1 MLICTNKKNLERS
14 PSLLQSIIS
23 IVLLMGLIACNVLWL
38 KEDTLGGANQL
49 SLLIAAAVAASFA
62 LYNKI
67 SWEKLMSG
75 IIKAITASFPAIM
88 ILLMVG
94 ALSGAW
100 MLSGIIPTM
109 IYWGLEILR
118 PAYFL
123 PTCVIICA
131 AVSLATGSSW
141 STVATIGVALIGIG
155 SIMKINPAY
164 SAGAIISGAYFGD
177 KISPL
182 SDTTNLAS
190 AVAKTDIFVHIKYML
205 QTTTPSIIIAITG
218 FILITIFSTHI
229 DASMETVHQFQATI
243 KEMYNTNLLLLLVV
257 VVVVYLIMK
266 KIQPVPVLFIGA
278 ITGIIV
284 ALIFQYGYIKELCG
298 GTVTMQSGYEVCAR
312 ALFGTTAPETGN
324 TEINEL
330 LATRGMA
337 GMLNTI
343 WLIITAMIFGGT
355 MEAGRFLE
363 RITQAILSKAKT
375 APTLVT
381 SVTGTC
387 ALFNV
392 TTGDQYVA
400 IVVSGNMYEPA
411 FQKASLEGR
420 LLSRTLEDSGTVTSV
435 LVPWNTCGAT
445 QASVLGV
452 ATAAYA
458 PFAFFCWIS
467 PLMTLFFAWR
477 KIGIKTTINH

>member
-1 MLICTNKKNLERS
+1 MNKS
-14 PSLLQSIIS
+14 PTLLQSIIP

-38 KEDTLGGANQL
+38 NDDTLGGANQL

-62 LYNKI
+62 LFNKI
-67 SWEKLMSG
+67 SWKMLMNG
-75 IIKAITASFPAIM
+75 IIKAITTSFPAIM

-123 PTCVIICA
+123 PACVIICA

-155 SIMKINPAY
+155 SVMGINPAY

-182 SDTTNLAS
+182 SDTTNLAA
-190 AVAKTDIFVHIKYML
+190 AVAKTDLFVHIKYML
-205 QTTTPSIIIAITG
+205 QTTTPSIILAIIG
-218 FILITIFSTHI
+218 FILITIFTKNIETSL
-229 DASMETVHQFQATI
+229 ETVRQFQLTI

-257 VVVVYLIMK
+257 VLVVYLIVK
-266 KIQPVPVLFIGA
+266 KVPPVPVLFIGA
-278 ITGIIV
+278 ILGIAT
-284 ALIFQYGYIKELCG
+284 ALIFQFDYIKELCSG
-298 GTVTMQSGYEVCAR
+298 AVSLQSGYEVCVR

-324 TEINEL
+324 AEINEL
-330 LATRGMA
+330 LTTRGMA

-343 WLIITAMIFGGT
+343 WLIITAMIFGGI

-375 APTLVT
+375 AQTLVT
-381 SVTGTC
+381 SVAGTC

-400 IVVSGNMYEPA
+400 IVVPGNMYDPA
-411 FQKASLEGR
+411 FQKAGLEGR

-452 ATAAYA
+452 ATTAYA

-467 PLMTLFFAWR
+467 PLMTLFFVWR
-477 KIGIKTTINH
+477 KIGIKKLTINH